1 MDIHE
6 RLIENP
12 LFFKWIFYPTNE
24 LNAYWAAYLEHHPEE
39 TNTVLEFKSRFEKHL
54 KFANKTLKEE
64 QKIKLAHRIIKQ
76 IDRMDHFVKMV
87 DQRKKRI
94 VFFKNSMK
102 YAAVALLFFTIG
114 SSLVYLYMDSRQAAF
129 VVENSALPAPTL
141 EPMLIIDDKQ
151 QIQLNSGASEL
162 DYSNSGE
169 IIFNRDE
176 AVKRQT
182 AGKTP
187 EMNTLIIPYGSRSLI
202 TLADGSRVWLNAG
215 SRLIYPSEFVDK
227 RREVFL
233 VGEAFF
239 EVAKNEGQ
247 PFFVKTTDVEI
258 KVLGTKFNISAYPED
273 YSVQTALTE
282 GRVELSRTNAGLLEK
297 KIQLSP
303 GELAYFNKKSGET
316 TIHDVDVEYYS
327 LWTKGLF
334 SFSNTDL
341 NRITRKLERYYN
353 IQFQFDDPFKGS
365 IQITGKL
372 DVTREKD
379 EVFKY
384 LSNLTGLDFIKQNEN
399 NYVIR

>member
-1 MDIHE
+1 MNIHD

-12 LFFKWIFYPTNE
+12 LFFKWIFHPTEE
-24 LNAYWAAYLEHHPEE
+24 LNAYWSAYLEQNPEE
-39 TNTVLEFKSRFEKHL
+39 TNTVLEFKSKFEKHL
-54 KFANKTLKEE
+54 KFTDKNFKEE
-64 QKIKLAHRIIKQ
+64 HKLKLAQQIIKQ
-76 IDRMDHFVKMV
+76 LATIDR
-87 DQRKKRI
+87 RKKRI
-94 VFFKNSMK
+94 VFFRNSLK

-114 SSLVYLYMDSRQAAF
+114 SSLVYLYMDSRQAEF
-129 VVENSALPAPTL
+129 VVENSALPAPTQ
-141 EPMLIIDDKQ
+141 EPMLIIDNNQ

-162 DYSNSGE
+162 DYSKSGE

-227 RREVFL
+227 KREVFL

-239 EVAKNEGQ
+239 EVAKNEDQ
-247 PFFVKTTDVEI
+247 PFFVKTTDIEI

-303 GELAYFNKKSGET
+303 GKLAYFNKKNKET
-316 TIHDVDVEYYS
+316 TIYDVDVEYYS

-353 IQFQFDDPFKGS
+353 IHFQYDNPFKGS

-372 DVTREKD
+372 DVTKQQD
-379 EVFKY
+379 EVFEY
-384 LSNLTGLDFIKQNEN
+384 LSHLTGLDFIKLNGN
-399 NYVIR
+399 NYVIK

>member
-1 MDIHE
+1 MYIHK
-6 RLIENP
+6 RLIKNP
-12 LFFKWIFYPTNE
+12 LFFKWIFHPTEE
-24 LNAYWAAYLEHHPEE
+24 LNTYWATYLEQNPGE
-39 TNTVLEFKSRFEKHL
+39 TNAVLEFKSRFEKHL
-54 KFANKTLKEE
+54 KFTNNNLNVE
-64 QKIKLAHRIIKQ
+64 QKIKLAQRIIKQ
-76 IDRMDHFVKMV
+76 LDTV
-87 DQRKKRI
+87 DLRKKRI
-94 VFFKNSMK
+94 VFFKNSLK

-129 VVENSALPAPTL
+129 VVENTALPAHAQ
-141 EPMLIIDDKQ
+141 EPMLIINDKQ

-169 IIFNRDE
+169 IIVNRDE

-182 AGKTP
+182 EGKTP
-187 EMNTLIIPYGSRSLI
+187 EINTLIIPYGSRSLV

-215 SRLIYPSEFVDK
+215 SRLIYPSEFVDN

-239 EVAKNEGQ
+239 EVAKNEDQ

-303 GELAYFNKKSGET
+303 GKLAYFNKKSRET
-316 TIHDVDVEYYS
+316 KIYDVDVQYYS

-353 IQFQFDDPFKGS
+353 IRFRFDDPFKGS

-372 DVTREKD
+372 DVTKGKD
-379 EVFKY
+379 EVFEY
-384 LSNLTGLDFIKQNEN
+384 LSKITGLDFVKLNEN
-399 NYVIR
+399 NYGIK